1 MNIKKIKRGY
11 IFRFV
16 LFFIL
21 VFVNVL
27 IFNLIALDNFNIG
40 FVIQGFIS
48 ILLFVVCFYFS
59 SIHYINKYN
68 TYLQDNHIKDLIEKN
83 INSDDFEYEEENHIK
98 KSKVVN
104 SGLILKNVFVN
115 GEDYFHYNYKSTK
128 IEVSDIFLN
137 SMDNG
142 KCLEKGIFIYF
153 KMSKKQK
160 NNLLVT
166 NKTIQDKYSRLDTTD
181 WNDLKLKK
189 INIQNVELDK
199 RYNIHTDS
207 YKWSEKILE
216 NLIYPLL
223 SEHKDKHIIEISIH
237 EDNFCIFINN
247 ELLKFDNKSTFK
259 PKCIN
264 SLEQDVANSVELIK
278 ALVKTFDSN

>member
-11 IFRFV
+11 IFRFI
-16 LFFIL
+16 LFFTL
-21 VFVNVL
+21 VFVNIF
-27 IFNLIALDNFNIG
+27 IFNLMVLDNFNIG
-40 FVIQGFIS
+40 LPTQVIVS
-48 ILLFVVCFYFS
+48 IVLFSICFYFS

-68 TYLQDNHIKDLIEKN
+68 TYLQDNHIKDLIEKSL
-83 INSDDFEYEEENHIK
+83 ITDDCEYEEEKHIK
-98 KSKVVN
+98 KSKIVN

-115 GEDYFHYNYKSTK
+115 GEDYFHYNYKNTK
-128 IEVSDIFLN
+128 IEVSDVFFN
-137 SMDNG
+137 SMDDG
-142 KCLEKGIFIYF
+142 KCLEKGIFVYF

-189 INIQNVELDK
+189 INIQNIELDK

-207 YKWSEKILE
+207 YKWSNKILE
-216 NLIYPLL
+216 NIIYPLL
-223 SEHKDKHIIEISIH
+223 SKNIDKHVIEISIH
-237 EDNFCIFINN
+237 KDNFCIFINN

-259 PKCIN
+259 PKKIN
-264 SLEQDVANSVELIK
+264 SLENNVTDSVALIK
-278 ALVKTFDSN
+278 NLVETFDSN